1 MLVKDLRG
9 VGQDEPGVEREAEA
23 LRQEIEQLKG
33 LVGHL
38 KKSAKD
44 SALNTARAVLK
55 NDDHPAGIVGRDMKL
70 LYVNHAFCHL
80 LHYAPEDVLGQRY
93 TLLLEGNST
102 DIYNFFRAEA
112 EVVRQ
117 RIGVRRKHGGTKVY
131 DLTKTVVRLPIAHYF
146 FTVFH
151 MHPPGFQDSL
161 SAPAS
166 RLELER
172 YLAQKERE
180 RVQQELTARQMEA
193 DLERL
198 QRRDDLA
205 ERLRRAHELADELL
219 AR

>member
-1 MLVKDLRG
+1 
-9 VGQDEPGVEREAEA
+9 VGGDAERDADA
-23 LRQEIEQLKG
+23 LRQELEQLKG

-38 KKSAKD
+38 KKYAKD
-44 SALNTARAVLK
+44 SAINTARAVLK

-70 LYVNHAFCHL
+70 LYVNQSFCQL
-80 LHYAPEDVLGQRY
+80 LGYTPEDILGQRY
-93 TLLLEGNST
+93 TMLLEGNST

-117 RIGVRRKHGGTKVY
+117 RVDVRRKNGGIKVY

-161 SAPAS
+161 SAPAE

-172 YLAQKERE
+172 YLAQREHERVERE
-180 RVQQELTARQMEA
+180 LAALQVEEDVAR
-193 DLERL
+193 LR
-198 QRRDDLA
+198 RRDDLA
-205 ERLRRAHELADELL
+205 EQVRRAHELADALL
-219 AR
+219 GR

>member
-1 MLVKDLRG
+1 MLVADLRG
-9 VGQDEPGVEREAEA
+9 VGQAERGAEREADA

-38 KKSAKD
+38 KKYAKD

-70 LYVNHAFCHL
+70 LYVNQSFCQL
-80 LHYAPEDVLGQRY
+80 LGYVPEDVLGQRY

-117 RIGVRRKHGGTKVY
+117 RIDVRRKHGGTKVY

-161 SAPAS
+161 SAPAA

-172 YLAQKERE
+172 YLAQRERE
-180 RVQQELTARQMEA
+180 REQRERAARELEEDMAR
-193 DLERL
+193 LR
-198 QRRDDLA
+198 RRDELA
-205 ERLRRAHELADELL
+205 ESVRRAHELADELL
-219 AR
+219 GR

>member
-1 MLVKDLRG
+1 MGGDA
-9 VGQDEPGVEREAEA
+9 ERDADA
-23 LRQEIEQLKG
+23 LRQELEQLKG

-38 KKSAKD
+38 KKYAKD
-44 SALNTARAVLK
+44 SAINTARAVLK

-70 LYVNHAFCHL
+70 LYVNQSFCQL
-80 LHYAPEDVLGQRY
+80 LGYTPEDILGQRY
-93 TLLLEGNST
+93 TMLLEGNST

-117 RIGVRRKHGGTKVY
+117 RVDVRRKNGGIKVY

-161 SAPAS
+161 SAPAE

-172 YLAQKERE
+172 YLAQREHESVERE
-180 RVQQELTARQMEA
+180 LAALQVEEDVAR
-193 DLERL
+193 LR
-198 QRRDDLA
+198 RRDDLA
-205 ERLRRAHELADELL
+205 EQVRRAHELADALL
-219 AR
+219 GR

>member
-1 MLVKDLRG
+1 
-9 VGQDEPGVEREAEA
+9 VGGDAERDADA
-23 LRQEIEQLKG
+23 LRQELEQLKG

-38 KKSAKD
+38 KKYAKD
-44 SALNTARAVLK
+44 SAINTARAVLK

-70 LYVNHAFCHL
+70 LYVNQAFCQL
-80 LHYAPEDVLGQRY
+80 LGYTPEDILGQRY
-93 TLLLEGNST
+93 TMLLEGNST

-117 RIGVRRKHGGTKVY
+117 RVDVRRKNGGIKVY

-161 SAPAS
+161 SAPAE

-172 YLAQKERE
+172 YLAQREHERVERE
-180 RVQQELTARQMEA
+180 LAALQVEEDVAR
-193 DLERL
+193 LR
-198 QRRDDLA
+198 RRDDLA
-205 ERLRRAHELADELL
+205 EQVRRAHELADALL
-219 AR
+219 GR